1 MRLFRHFCRS
11 LALPMAAMMFL
22 ASMPLNVVHGAMVT
36 TDQVID
42 LTAPQGD
49 RARVE
54 AFMARA
60 DVRAEMAAMGVDP
73 DEATDRIAGLSDRE
87 ILQIAAYI
95 DQDPA
100 GQSAIG
106 VIVGALLLV
115 FIILLITD
123 IIGWTNVFPFVHSG
137 PR

>member
-1 MRLFRHFCRS
+1 MTLFRRFCKS

-22 ASMPLNVVHGAMVT
+22 AAMPLNVVHAAMVT

-42 LTAPQGD
+42 RTALQDD

-60 DVRAEMAAMGVDP
+60 DVRREMAAMGIDA
-73 DEATDRIAGLSDRE
+73 DEASERIAGLSDRE
-87 ILQIAAYI
+87 ILRIATYI

-100 GQSAIG
+100 GQSAVAAI
-106 VIVGALLLV
+106 IGALLLV
-115 FIILLITD
+115 FVILLITD
-123 IIGWTNVFPFVHSG
+123 LIGWTHVFPFVHSG

>member
-1 MRLFRHFCRS
+1 
-11 LALPMAAMMFL
+11 MAALMFL
-22 ASMPLNVVHGAMVT
+22 ASMPLTVVHAAMVT

-42 LTAPQGD
+42 QTALQGD

-60 DVRAEMAAMGVDP
+60 DVRREMAAMGVDP
-73 DEATDRIAGLSDRE
+73 DEAIDRIAGLSDRE
-87 ILQIAAYI
+87 ILQIATYI

-100 GQSAIG
+100 GQSAVAAI
-106 VIVGALLLV
+106 IGALLLV

-123 IIGWTNVFPFVHSG
+123 LIGWTHVFPFVHSG